1 MELRHVKYFVVVAE
15 ELHFGHAAKR
25 LGISQPPLSQ
35 QIQALE
41 REVGAR
47 LFERTKH
54 EVRLTRAGHA
64 MLAEAYRLLEQTER
78 VRSAARQADAGL
90 VARLNVGC
98 VSSAIYDILPPILD
112 RLHTEHPEIGLSLR
126 EYDTAAA
133 VVALLQGRLDV
144 GFLRLDKVDAPLKLR
159 PVRHD
164 CFVAALPARHRLAR
178 RRRISLRN
186 LAGEPLVINSR
197 QVSPRPYDRI
207 IAACHKAGFNPN
219 LAYESAS
226 VQSQIGF
233 VACGLGIALVS
244 RLIQRWRIPGV
255 VYRELDKPIRAT
267 DVSLVWNASARSQ
280 PVELFLQTALR
291 LFPEPLADLSPS
303 LRKS

>member
-78 VRSAARQADAGL
+78 VRSAARQAD
-90 VARLNVGC
+90 
-98 VSSAIYDILPPILD
+98 
-112 RLHTEHPEIGLSLR
+112 
-126 EYDTAAA
+126 
-133 VVALLQGRLDV
+133 
-144 GFLRLDKVDAPLKLR
+144 
-159 PVRHD
+159 
-164 CFVAALPARHRLAR
+164 
-178 RRRISLRN
+178 
-186 LAGEPLVINSR
+186 
-197 QVSPRPYDRI
+197 
-207 IAACHKAGFNPN
+207 
-219 LAYESAS
+219 
-226 VQSQIGF
+226 
-233 VACGLGIALVS
+233 
-244 RLIQRWRIPGV
+244 
-255 VYRELDKPIRAT
+255 
-267 DVSLVWNASARSQ
+267 VWNASSRSQ
-280 PVELFLQTALR
+280 PVELFLRTALR
-291 LFPEPLADLSPS
+291 VFPEPLADPGPP